1 MQVVPCSLYTWL
13 CRLCTLSLAVV
24 LLGLTEGCA
33 TEDIARKSEGY
44 YQQGLADIMVDQQRA
59 FVSFQKA
66 IQLNPDHRDAHYAA
80 GHIYALQG
88 QYEKAEAEFREV
100 LRIDPEYPEAHNH
113 LGEML
118 SMQGHGSEAIRS
130 YRRALTSLRYET
142 PDVAWYNLG
151 EALASEGEMEAAK
164 EAFERAL
171 RVSPLSVPQG
181 MLHYQ
186 LGRTYYRLG
195 DDVKAREAL
204 TRSAKLDPG
213 GRAGSEAEKLL
224 ERLKP

>member
-1 MQVVPCSLYTWL
+1 MQVVPCSRWTLL

-24 LLGLTEGCA
+24 LSGLTEGCA
-33 TEDIARKSEGY
+33 TEDIVKKSDGY
-44 YQQGLADIMVDQQRA
+44 YQQGLADLNVDQQRA
-59 FVSFQKA
+59 YVLFQKA
-66 IQLNPDHRDAHYAA
+66 IELNPDHRGAHYYV
-80 GHIYALQG
+80 GHIYFVQG
-88 QYEKAEAEFREV
+88 RLEKAEAEFREV
-100 LRIDPEYPEAHNH
+100 LRIDPEYPEGHNH
-113 LGEML
+113 LGQVL

-130 YRRALTSLRYET
+130 YRRALTYPLYET

-151 EALASEGEMEAAK
+151 AALAYEGEMEAAK

-171 RVSPLSVPQG
+171 RVSPPSVPQG
-181 MLHYQ
+181 LLHYQ

-195 DDVKAREAL
+195 DDAKAREAL

>member
-1 MQVVPCSLYTWL
+1 MQVVPWSRWTLL

-24 LLGLTEGCA
+24 LSGLTEGCA
-33 TEDIARKSEGY
+33 TEDIVKKSDGY
-44 YQQGLADIMVDQQRA
+44 YQQGLADLNVDQQRA
-59 FVSFQKA
+59 YVLFQKA
-66 IQLNPDHRDAHYAA
+66 IELNPDHRGAHYYV
-80 GHIYALQG
+80 GHVHFLQG
-88 QYEKAEAEFREV
+88 RLEKAEAEFREV

-113 LGEML
+113 LGQVL

-130 YRRALTSLRYET
+130 YRRALTYPLYET

-181 MLHYQ
+181 LLHYQ

-195 DDVKAREAL
+195 DDAKAREAL

>member
-1 MQVVPCSLYTWL
+1 MQVVPCSLCALL

-24 LLGLTEGCA
+24 LSGLTEGCA
-33 TEDIARKSEGY
+33 TEDLVKKSDGY
-44 YQQGLADIMVDQQRA
+44 YQEGIADINTDQQRA

-66 IQLNPDHRDAHYAA
+66 IQLNPDHRDAHYYV
-80 GHIYALQG
+80 GHIYTIQG
-88 QYEKAEAEFREV
+88 RYEKAEAEFREV
-100 LRIDPEYPEAHNH
+100 LRIDPDYPEAHNH
-113 LGEML
+113 LGEVL
-118 SMQGHGSEAIRS
+118 QVQGRWGEAIRS
-130 YRRALTSLRYET
+130 YRRALTYPLYET

-151 EALASEGEMEAAK
+151 EALAQEGDMEAAK
-164 EAFERAL
+164 QAFERAL
-171 RVSPLSVPQG
+171 RVSPPTVPQG
-181 MLHYQ
+181 LLHYQ

-195 DDVKAREAL
+195 DDARAREAL